1 MTLSD
6 VSIPNVGAGC
16 TRNASPT
23 VIDPPA
29 AYVKQAHP
37 RFEMGEKKRGVPFG
51 RPLSVAAHHRGVM
64 AMLIYLVNG

>member
-37 RFEMGEKKRGVPFG
+37 RFEMGEKKRGV
-51 RPLSVAAHHRGVM
+51 LSAVRLAWLLTTEV
-64 AMLIYLVNG
+64 